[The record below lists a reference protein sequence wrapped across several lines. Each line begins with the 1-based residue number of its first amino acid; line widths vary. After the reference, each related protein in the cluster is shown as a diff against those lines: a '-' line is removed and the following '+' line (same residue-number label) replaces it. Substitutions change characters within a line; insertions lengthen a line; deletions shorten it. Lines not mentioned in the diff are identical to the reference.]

1 MRQRV
6 SLEAPAA
13 RQTIIN
19 LMLGTG
25 CRLYSVQSFVP
36 AGRLLV
42 YEIGSDRCV
51 SYVDRI
57 RKGERSSRIAR

>member
-13 RQTIIN
+13 RQTIIK
-19 LMLGTG
+19 LMPGTG

-36 AGRLLV
+36 AGGLLV
-42 YEIGSDRCV
+42 YEIDPI
-51 SYVDRI
+51 D
-57 RKGERSSRIAR
+57 A